1 MSPDSR
7 VQQML
12 AALTDADRLEVYNQ
26 LKAEYGIHP
35 MEAHLKLTSDEILS
49 ALQKMKEQNGMP
61 WRMLRGSLADLVYGV
76 VVLPGLNGWSD
87 VPFNGDMP
95 YDYLLRSDAGEEV
108 TVQIKLQRSEAGQPL
123 EAKKKLGKDMFV
135 VETQR
140 TRGGKKGEKK
150 TRPYRFGDFDLLAVS
165 MFPSTGRWE
174 TYMYTVAKWLL
185 PHPSEEG
192 CLNTFQP
199 VAKTP
204 NADWTDSLEQAIE
217 WLKSGQQKTIT
228 ISTGTPPQQRLDL

>member
-7 VQQML
+7 IRQIL
-12 AALTDADRLEVYNQ
+12 AELTDSERLEVYSQ
-26 LKAEYGIHP
+26 LKAAYGIHP

-61 WRMLRGSLADLVYGV
+61 WRMLRGSLADLLYGV
-76 VVLPGLNGWSD
+76 VVLPSLTGWTD

-95 YDYLLRSDAGEEV
+95 YDYLLESDSGERISL
-108 TVQIKLQRSEAGQPL
+108 QIKLQRSEAGQPL
-123 EAKKKLGKDMFV
+123 DAKKSLGQNMFV

-150 TRPYRFGDFDLLAVS
+150 TRPYRFGDFDILAVS

-185 PHPSEEG
+185 PHPTETG

-199 VAKTP
+199 VAKAP

-228 ISTGTPPQQRLDL
+228 VTQSPPSQQKLAL